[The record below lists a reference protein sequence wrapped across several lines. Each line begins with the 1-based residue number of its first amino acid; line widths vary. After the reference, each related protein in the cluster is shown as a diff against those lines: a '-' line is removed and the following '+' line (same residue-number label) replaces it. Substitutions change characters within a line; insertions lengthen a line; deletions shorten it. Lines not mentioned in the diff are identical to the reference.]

1 MLKFWISLHKNRD
14 LTSIPVGE
22 WLKEGS
28 GQEYLINSVEDKKK
42 TPQTQGGLKSGL
54 GGSGRKTLLIS
65 NHNN

>member
-42 TPQTQGGLKSGL
+42 TPTNIGWIKKWAWGKWKKNPFNQ
-54 GGSGRKTLLIS
+54 
-65 NHNN
+65 